1 MGSLPWTVA
10 SHRRPR
16 SDVWKGNREMAS
28 LIGFFQRLKLR
39 HFLFGLLLIAGI
51 VPLAFSSFLVIRQNR
66 EILETQEKGYLT
78 RSTQFL
84 SEGLDQHLSSTR
96 RQLTQLGQA
105 LVAIPARAGMEEKLR
120 QPWLQDYLREF
131 LSTDPNLVGL
141 RVLGTDGVGPY
152 LAAIRQSPTLRAQLD
167 GAFADA
173 EREMRV
179 VYRFL
184 TLEDTA
190 DPVAVLAVPITDADG
205 APQLFIQGVTRLR
218 RMETLFQQEARGEVS
233 VFLIDNQGGIL
244 WGGEATEDVRRAVRR
259 SRLVRDFVQTPLNM
273 TQEYSLVLDGRDERM
288 LGRVGPVEEAGWG
301 VVVQRP
307 AAIAL
312 AAVQEMVFNTAV
324 STAVLIAFALG
335 IAVAA
340 ARGVSRPI
348 QELADTTHQIAAGN
362 FGQRVELGIA
372 SQEIRELADDFN
384 RMGDHVQSHVEQL
397 KRAAQLNRDLFVG
410 SMRSFVAAIDAKDPY
425 TRGHSERVAA
435 YSRTISK
442 FLGLGEDERHQIWI
456 GALLHDVG
464 KIGVEDRVLTKV
476 GRLTDDE
483 YDAMKQHTVIGAQ
496 IMSRIEQLKEMIPAI
511 RWHHEA
517 WNGEGYPDG
526 LQGEQIPLSARIVA
540 VADTFDAITT
550 NRPYQ
555 QAYEPAF
562 AVETVTKLAGKR
574 FDVRVVLAFRRAFEA
589 GQIRKR
595 EAPPATAAA
604 ADRGLEGR
612 PAEAPSP
619 ASPSADARSA
629 VAN

>member
-1 MGSLPWTVA
+1 MPRGYNRLGDAARSPFDGSGRPWHV
-10 SHRRPR
+10 
-16 SDVWKGNREMAS
+16 VKGNREMAS
-28 LIGFFQRLKLR
+28 FLSIFKRLKLR
-39 HFLFGLLLIAGI
+39 HFLFALLLLAGI
-51 VPLAFSSFLVIRQNR
+51 IPLAFSSFLVIRQNR

-84 SEGLDQHLSSTR
+84 SVELDNHLASTR
-96 RQLTQLGQA
+96 RQLMQLGQG
-105 LVAIPARAGMEEKLR
+105 LVAIPSKSGMSDKLR
-120 QPWLQDYLREF
+120 QPWVQEYLREF

-152 LAAIRQSPTLRAQLD
+152 IAAIRQSPGLRAQLD
-167 GAFADA
+167 GAFAEA
-173 EREMRV
+173 EQVNLV

-184 TLEDTA
+184 TLEETA
-190 DPVAVLAVPITDADG
+190 DPVAVLAVPIVDSSG
-205 APQLFIQGVTRLR
+205 QLQLFVEGVTRLR

-233 VFLIDNQGGIL
+233 VFLIDNQGSIL
-244 WGGEATEDVRRAVRR
+244 WGGEATEEMRRAVRR

-273 TQEYSLVLDGRDERM
+273 TQEYSVVSDGHEERM

-301 VVVQRP
+301 VVMQRP

-362 FGQRVELGIA
+362 FGQRVELGVA

-384 RMGDHVQSHVEQL
+384 RMSDHVRSHVEQL
-397 KRAAQLNRDLFVG
+397 KRAAQINRDLFVG

-442 FLGLGEDERHQIWI
+442 FLGLSEEDRHQIWV

-464 KIGVEDRVLTKV
+464 KIGIEDQILTKV
-476 GRLTDDE
+476 DRLTDAE
-483 YDAMKQHTVIGAQ
+483 YDVMKQHTVIGAQ

-526 LQGEQIPLSARIVA
+526 LQGDQIPLSARIVA

-555 QAYEPAF
+555 TAYDTAF
-562 AVETVTKLAGKR
+562 AVETITKLAGKR
-574 FDVRVVLAFRRAFEA
+574 FDVDVVSAFHRAFEA
-589 GQIRKR
+589 GQIKKR
-595 EAPPATAAA
+595 EVPLPVAP
-604 ADRGLEGR
+604 ADDK
-612 PAEAPSP
+612 A
-619 ASPSADARSA
+619 A

>member
-1 MGSLPWTVA
+1 
-10 SHRRPR
+10 
-16 SDVWKGNREMAS
+16 MAS
-28 LIGFFQRLKLR
+28 LLSIVKRMKLN
-39 HFLFGLLLIAGI
+39 HFLFALLLIAGI
-51 VPLAFSSFLVIRQNR
+51 VPLALSSFLVIRQNR

-78 RSTQFL
+78 RSTQAL
-84 SEGLDQHLSSTR
+84 SQELDQHLSSTR
-96 RQLTQLGQA
+96 RQLTQLGHS
-105 LVAIPARAGMEEKLR
+105 LVAIPSRQGMAEKLR
-120 QPWLQDYLREF
+120 QPWVQEYLREF
-131 LSTDPNLVGL
+131 LSSDPNLVAL
-141 RVLGTDGVGPY
+141 RVLGPDGVGPY
-152 LAAIRQSPTLRAQLD
+152 IAAIRQSSSLRTHLD
-167 GAFADA
+167 EAFGEADL
-173 EREMRV
+173 ERQV

-184 TLEDTA
+184 TLEETA
-190 DPVAVLAVPITDADG
+190 DPVAVLAVPITDSSG
-205 APQLFIQGVTRLR
+205 EPNLFVEGVTRLR

-244 WGGEATEDVRRAVRR
+244 WGGEATEEMRRAVRR
-259 SRLVRDFVQTPLNM
+259 SRLVGDFVQAPLNM
-273 TQEYSLVLDGRDERM
+273 TQEYSLVLDGREERM

-301 VVVQRP
+301 VVMQRP

-324 STAVLIAFALG
+324 STAVLIVFALG

-362 FGQRVELGIA
+362 FGQRVELGMA
-372 SQEIRELADDFN
+372 SQEIRDLADDFN
-384 RMGDHVQSHVEQL
+384 RMSDHVRSHVEQL
-397 KRAAQLNRDLFVG
+397 KRAAQINRDLFVG

-442 FLGLGEDERHQIWI
+442 YLGLSEEERHRIWV

-464 KIGVEDRVLTKV
+464 KIGIEDVILTKV
-476 GRLTDDE
+476 DRLTDAE
-483 YDAMKQHTVIGAQ
+483 YEVMKQHPAIGAQ
-496 IMSRIEQLKEMIPAI
+496 IMSRIEQLTEMIPAI

-517 WNGEGYPDG
+517 WNGQGYPDG

-555 QAYEPAF
+555 KAYDTAF
-562 AVETVTKLAGKR
+562 AVETISKLAGKR
-574 FDVRVVLAFRRAFEA
+574 FDVNVVSAFHDAFEA

-595 EAPPATAAA
+595 EAPSPVAAA
-604 ADRGLEGR
+604 
-612 PAEAPSP
+612 EAK
-619 ASPSADARSA
+619 AA

>member
-1 MGSLPWTVA
+1 MPRGYNRLGDAARSPFDGSGRPWHV
-10 SHRRPR
+10 
-16 SDVWKGNREMAS
+16 VKGNREMAS
-28 LIGFFQRLKLR
+28 FLSIFKRLKLR
-39 HFLFGLLLIAGI
+39 HFLFALLLLAGI
-51 VPLAFSSFLVIRQNR
+51 IPLAFSSFLVIRQNR

-84 SEGLDQHLSSTR
+84 SVELDNHLASTR
-96 RQLTQLGQA
+96 RQLMQLGQG
-105 LVAIPARAGMEEKLR
+105 LVAIPSKSGMSDKLR
-120 QPWLQDYLREF
+120 QPWVQEYLREF

-152 LAAIRQSPTLRAQLD
+152 IAAIRQSPGLRTQLD
-167 GAFADA
+167 GAFAEA
-173 EREMRV
+173 EQVNLV

-184 TLEDTA
+184 TLEETA
-190 DPVAVLAVPITDADG
+190 DPVAVLAVPIVDSSG
-205 APQLFIQGVTRLR
+205 QLQLFVEGVTRLR

-233 VFLIDNQGGIL
+233 VFLIDNQGSIL
-244 WGGEATEDVRRAVRR
+244 WGGEATEEMRRAVRR

-273 TQEYSLVLDGRDERM
+273 TQEYSVVSDGHEERM

-301 VVVQRP
+301 VVMQRP

-362 FGQRVELGIA
+362 FGQRVELGVA

-384 RMGDHVQSHVEQL
+384 RMSDHVRSHVEQL
-397 KRAAQLNRDLFVG
+397 KRAAQINRDLFVG

-442 FLGLGEDERHQIWI
+442 FLGLSEEDRHQIWV

-464 KIGVEDRVLTKV
+464 KIGIEDQILTKV
-476 GRLTDDE
+476 DRLTDAE
-483 YDAMKQHTVIGAQ
+483 YDVMKQHTVIGAQ
-496 IMSRIEQLKEMIPAI
+496 IMNRIEQLKEMIPAI

-526 LQGEQIPLSARIVA
+526 LQGDQIPLSARIVA

-555 QAYEPAF
+555 TAYDTAF
-562 AVETVTKLAGKR
+562 AVETITKLAGKR
-574 FDVRVVLAFRRAFEA
+574 FDVDVVSAFHRAFEA
-589 GQIRKR
+589 GQIKKR
-595 EAPPATAAA
+595 EVPLPVAP
-604 ADRGLEGR
+604 ADDK
-612 PAEAPSP
+612 A
-619 ASPSADARSA
+619 A